1 MFGYYWWQA
10 DDIIIASLLGH
21 CWQADDIIIGGC
33 FQNINNALQITIP
46 FFFFLIPNLMIAYLY
61 QLSPHLFPQKK
72 KKKKKKEN
80 LSPHL
85 DPDMS
90 STSTL

>member
-46 FFFFLIPNLMIAYLY
+46 LFFFNTKFDDCFYLY

-72 KKKKKKEN
+72 KRKRKKEN

>member
-46 FFFFLIPNLMIAYLY
+46 FFFFNTKFDDC
-61 QLSPHLFPQKK
+61 LSVSTFLSFISSE
-72 KKKKKKEN
+72 KKEKEKRKPFP
-80 LSPHL
+80 SFR
-85 DPDMS
+85 S
-90 STSTL
+90 

>member
-1 MFGYYWWQA
+1 
-10 DDIIIASLLGH
+10 
-21 CWQADDIIIGGC
+21 
-33 FQNINNALQITIP
+33 
-46 FFFFLIPNLMIAYLY
+46 MIAYLY

-72 KKKKKKEN
+72 KIKKKEN